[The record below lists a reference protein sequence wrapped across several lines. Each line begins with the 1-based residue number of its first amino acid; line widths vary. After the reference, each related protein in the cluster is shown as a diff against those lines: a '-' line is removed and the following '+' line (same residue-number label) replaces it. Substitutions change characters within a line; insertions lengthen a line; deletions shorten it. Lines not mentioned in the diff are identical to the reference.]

1 MSKKE
6 KIAIVPGSFDPI
18 TFGHIYV
25 IKEALKKF
33 DTVYVA
39 VMINKEKNYMFSLD
53 ERKRIVEAA
62 LSTDSVKVISSEGWL
77 WELAVEL
84 NATGIVKG
92 YRNDSDLAYELEMAS
107 FNEKHAPNAKTF
119 LIKTDSVFE
128 KISSDNGDITA
139 ESLDSAYLAAI
150 EVVGIPMDTSVEFT
164 VKPFVSHGGVK
175 IYGES
180 CTVKFSQGAI
190 VE

>member
-84 NATGIVKG
+84 NADGIVKG

-107 FNEKHAPNAKTF
+107 FNEKYAPNSKTV
-119 LIKTDSVFE
+119 LIKTDSTFE
-128 KISSDNGDITA
+128 KISSTLVREKIMNN
-139 ESLDSAYLAAI
+139 ESLK
-150 EVVGIPMDTSVEFT
+150 EF
-164 VKPFVSHGGVK
+164 VP
-175 IYGES
+175 E
-180 CTVKFSQGAI
+180 GAI
-190 VE
+190 REIIKIQEEKR

>member
-1 MSKKE
+1 MSE
-6 KIAIVPGSFDPI
+6 RIAIVPGSFDPI

-53 ERKRIVEAA
+53 ERKRIVEDA
-62 LSTDSVKVISSEGWL
+62 LSTDSVKLISSEGWL

-107 FNEKHAPNAKTF
+107 FNEKYAPNSKTV
-119 LIKTDSVFE
+119 LIKTDSTFE
-128 KISSDNGDITA
+128 KISSTLVREKIMNN
-139 ESLDSAYLAAI
+139 ESLK
-150 EVVGIPMDTSVEFT
+150 EF
-164 VKPFVSHGGVK
+164 VP
-175 IYGES
+175 E
-180 CTVKFSQGAI
+180 GAI
-190 VE
+190 REIIKIQEEKR

>member
-53 ERKRIVEAA
+53 ERKRIAEAA

-128 KISSDNGDITA
+128 KISSTLVREKIMNN
-139 ESLDSAYLAAI
+139 ESLK
-150 EVVGIPMDTSVEFT
+150 EF
-164 VKPFVSHGGVK
+164 VP
-175 IYGES
+175 E
-180 CTVKFSQGAI
+180 GAI
-190 VE
+190 REIIKIQEEKR

>member
-107 FNEKHAPNAKTF
+107 FNEKYAPNSKTV
-119 LIKTDSVFE
+119 LIKTDSTFE
-128 KISSDNGDITA
+128 KISSTLVREKIMNN
-139 ESLDSAYLAAI
+139 ESLK
-150 EVVGIPMDTSVEFT
+150 EF
-164 VKPFVSHGGVK
+164 VP
-175 IYGES
+175 E
-180 CTVKFSQGAI
+180 GAI
-190 VE
+190 REIIKIQEEKR

>member
-84 NATGIVKG
+84 NADGIVKG

-107 FNEKHAPNAKTF
+107 FNEKHAPNAKTVF
-119 LIKTDSVFE
+119 VKTDLAFE
-128 KISSDNGDITA
+128 KISSTLVREKIINN
-139 ESLDSAYLAAI
+139 ESL
-150 EVVGIPMDTSVEFT
+150 EEF
-164 VKPFVSHGGVK
+164 VP
-175 IYGES
+175 E
-180 CTVKFSQGAI
+180 GAI
-190 VE
+190 KEIIKIQKAKQ

>member
-53 ERKRIVEAA
+53 ERKRIVESA

-92 YRNDSDLAYELEMAS
+92 YRNDSDLAYEFEMAS

-128 KISSDNGDITA
+128 KISSTLVREKIMNN
-139 ESLDSAYLAAI
+139 ESLK
-150 EVVGIPMDTSVEFT
+150 EF
-164 VKPFVSHGGVK
+164 VP
-175 IYGES
+175 E
-180 CTVKFSQGAI
+180 GAI
-190 VE
+190 KEIIKIQKAKQ